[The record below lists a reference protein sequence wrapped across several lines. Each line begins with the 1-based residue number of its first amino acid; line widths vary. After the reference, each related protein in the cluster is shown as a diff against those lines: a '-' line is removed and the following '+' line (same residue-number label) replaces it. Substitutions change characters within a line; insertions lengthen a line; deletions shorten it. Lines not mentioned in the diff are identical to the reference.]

1 MFLFLLEI
9 KNYQLFRVLKYFM
22 YFHPLILAN
31 DCISKEIKNTNM
43 TLKESGIKHPAYW
56 VPSAYF
62 AMGLPFVAIAQ
73 ASSLM
78 YKNMGVSDSQIAF
91 WTSLIMIP
99 WTIKPL
105 WSPILEMYKTKK
117 HFVVL
122 AQFITAITFAMVA
135 LALPLNHFFTYT
147 IALLAIVAFSGA
159 TNDIATDGVYLNVLT
174 PKLQAEYIGWQGASY
189 NVAKIL
195 TAGAFVYLAGQLEE
209 SIGVTNAWITVM
221 LIFGA
226 IMGFLGFYHLKMLPK
241 GGSSSAEVKS
251 LREGMDTLVD
261 VIKTFFQKK
270 YIYWYIAFIILYR
283 FAEGFAIKIAPL
295 FFKAAIA
302 EGGLGLSTSQI
313 GLIYG
318 IFGAAAFVLG
328 SILAGYF
335 IARRGLKKSLIILCA
350 SFNIPFAVYALLSI
364 TQPSNLYLIGSAVV
378 LEYFGY
384 GFGFVGLMLFMM
396 QQVAPGKYKMAHYAF
411 ATGIMNL
418 GFMIPSMISGFLSDF
433 LGYKLFFI
441 WVLVATIPS
450 FLATYFVPFGHQD
463 NTENQETE

>member
-1 MFLFLLEI
+1 MS
-9 KNYQLFRVLKYFM
+9 V
-22 YFHPLILAN
+22 
-31 DCISKEIKNTNM
+31 KEA
-43 TLKESGIKHPAYW
+43 GVKHPAYW

-73 ASSLM
+73 ASALM
-78 YKNMGVSDSQIAF
+78 YKNMGISDSQIAF

-105 WSPILEMYKTKK
+105 WSPVLEIYKTKK
-117 HFVVL
+117 HFVV
-122 AQFITAITFAMVA
+122 ASQFITAITFAMVA
-135 LALPLNHFFTYT
+135 LALPMSNFFTYT
-147 IALLAIVAFSGA
+147 IALLAIMAFSGA

-209 SIGVTNAWITVM
+209 SIGVVSAWISVM

-226 IMGFLGFYHLKMLPK
+226 IMAALGIYHLKMLPK
-241 GGSSSAEVKS
+241 GGNTSAEVKS
-251 LREGMDTLVD
+251 FKDGLNTLTD

-270 YIYWYIAFIILYR
+270 HIYWYIAFIILYR

-295 FFKAAIA
+295 FFKAAVA
-302 EGGLGLSTSQI
+302 DGGLGLSTSQI

-318 IFGAAAFVLG
+318 IFGAAAFVFG

-335 IARRGLKKSLIILCA
+335 IAGRGLKKALIILCA
-350 SFNIPFAVYALLSI
+350 SFNVPFAVYALLAV

-411 ATGIMNL
+411 ASGIMNL
-418 GFMIPSMISGFLSDF
+418 GFMIPSMMSGFLSDF
-433 LGYKLFFI
+433 LGYKIFFI
-441 WVLVATIPS
+441 WVLLATIPS
-450 FLATYFVPFGHQD
+450 FLATYFVPFGHAD
-463 NTENQETE
+463 NTEQQEIE

>member
-1 MFLFLLEI
+1 MKI
-9 KNYQLFRVLKYFM
+9 KE
-22 YFHPLILAN
+22 AN
-31 DCISKEIKNTNM
+31 V
-43 TLKESGIKHPAYW
+43 KHPAYW

-73 ASSLM
+73 ASALM
-78 YKNMGVSDSQIAF
+78 FKNMGITDTQIAF

-105 WSPILEMYKTKK
+105 WSPVLEMYKTKK
-117 HFVVL
+117 HFVV
-122 AQFITAITFAMVA
+122 ASQFITAATFAMVA
-135 LALPLNHFFTYT
+135 LALPLPNFFTIT
-147 IALLAIVAFSGA
+147 IALLFVVALSGS
-159 TNDIATDGVYLNVLT
+159 TNDIATDGVYLNVLS
-174 PKLQAEYIGWQGASY
+174 PKLQAEYIGWQGAAY
-189 NVAKIL
+189 NIAKIL

-209 SIGVTNAWITVM
+209 SIGVVNAWISVM
-221 LIFGA
+221 LIFA
-226 IMGFLGFYHLKMLPK
+226 SIMGLLGLYHIKMLPK
-241 GGSSSAEVKS
+241 GGENAAEVKS
-251 LREGMDTLVD
+251 FRQGMDTLVD

-270 YIYWYIAFIILYR
+270 FIFWYIAFIILYR

-295 FFKAAIA
+295 FFKAAVA
-302 EGGLGLSTSQI
+302 DGGLGLSTSQI

-318 IFGAAAFVLG
+318 VFGAAAFVLG

-335 IARRGLKKSLIILCA
+335 IARRGLKRALLILCA
-350 SFNIPFAVYALLSI
+350 SFNVPFVVYAILAI
-364 TQPSNLYLIGSAVV
+364 TQPSNLFLIGSAVV

-418 GFMIPSMISGFLSDF
+418 GFMIPSMVSGFLSDL

-441 WVLVATIPS
+441 WVLVATAPAFIAAY
-450 FLATYFVPFGHQD
+450 LVPFGNPD
-463 NTENQETE
+463 NAEAQSTSDQNNPN